1 MQNKLL
7 APIPGMSLTTE
18 PGNRPWEQPPRFT
31 EVGEVVDFYS
41 DKLTAVEAMD
51 EVATLLEEGM
61 PILNIANVLIKN
73 GLMNGVHSVDTG
85 FLATPVVVEL
95 IKSIAA
101 IYDIG
106 YVESMDD
113 VQEMTEMPTKMVK
126 EVVEEART
134 KMKEV
139 VKEPTSRGL
148 MSKGK

>member
-1 MQNKLL
+1 
-7 APIPGMSLTTE
+7 MSLTTE
-18 PGNRPWEQPPRFT
+18 PGNRPWEQPPKFT
-31 EVGEVVDFYS
+31 EVGEVIDFYS
-41 DKLTAVEAMD
+41 DKITTAEVMD
-51 EVATLLEEGM
+51 NIATLLEEGM
-61 PILNIANVLIKN
+61 PALNIANVLIKN
-73 GLMNGVHSVDTG
+73 GLMSGVHSVDTG

>member
-1 MQNKLL
+1 
-7 APIPGMSLTTE
+7 MSLTTE
-18 PGNRPWEQPPRFT
+18 PGNRPWEQPPKFT
-31 EVGEVVDFYS
+31 EVGEVIDFYS
-41 DKLTAVEAMD
+41 DKITTAEVMD
-51 EVATLLEEGM
+51 NIATLLEEGM
-61 PILNIANVLIKN
+61 PALNIANVLIKN
-73 GLMNGVHSVDTG
+73 GLMIGVHSVDTG